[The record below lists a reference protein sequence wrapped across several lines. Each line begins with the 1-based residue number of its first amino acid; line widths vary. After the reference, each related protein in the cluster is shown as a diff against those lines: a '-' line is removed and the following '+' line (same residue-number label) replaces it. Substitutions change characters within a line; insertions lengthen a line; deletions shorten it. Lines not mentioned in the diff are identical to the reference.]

1 MKQRNA
7 VYYLCLVAFGTAIN
21 IIGSEIALWMRLPIY
36 LDSIGTLLIAGLCE
50 PLYALLPS
58 LLSGLIYGI
67 LSDIYALYYAPTGML
82 LGYLCALM
90 WQKYNK
96 HNRWYCAMIIAL
108 PPAFISGLI
117 TAFLF
122 HGVTSSGSAYFVQ
135 LLAQTPL
142 GITLSCILVQLF
154 SEYIDRLFSLYL
166 CERLIQRLPSSLRRH
181 MIRSDESTQ

>member
-1 MKQRNA
+1 MNQGANL
-7 VYYLCLVAFGTAIN
+7 YETAK
-21 IIGSEIALWMRLPIY
+21 
-36 LDSIGTLLIAGLCE
+36 C
-50 PLYALLPS
+50 S
-58 LLSGLIYGI
+58 LLS
-67 LSDIYALYYAPTGML
+67 LSSCL
-82 LGYLCALM
+82 
-90 WQKYNK
+90 WHSHQ
-96 HNRWYCAMIIAL
+96 
-108 PPAFISGLI
+108 LI

-166 CERLIQRLPSSLRRH
+166 CERLIQRLPSSLRRN